1 MIRPHVISFLLNLLD
16 RTVTLHSVST
26 LVIEN
31 LTFRER
37 ERLLIILLVVVST
50 VDRILIAYSFDPR
63 TSGSRV
69 NSDRS

>member
-50 VDRILIAYSFDPR
+50 VDRI
-63 TSGSRV
+63 
-69 NSDRS
+69 